1 VLGWRNLAAARLS
14 ESQGAKFVLT
24 DNYEVTG
31 ELLYYLR
38 DKSLP
43 ALIWWRGQAPRNHF
57 EMTHPFTASAREPFL
72 YSP

>member
-31 ELLYYLR
+31 ELLY
-38 DKSLP
+38 
-43 ALIWWRGQAPRNHF
+43 
-57 EMTHPFTASAREPFL
+57 
-72 YSP
+72 